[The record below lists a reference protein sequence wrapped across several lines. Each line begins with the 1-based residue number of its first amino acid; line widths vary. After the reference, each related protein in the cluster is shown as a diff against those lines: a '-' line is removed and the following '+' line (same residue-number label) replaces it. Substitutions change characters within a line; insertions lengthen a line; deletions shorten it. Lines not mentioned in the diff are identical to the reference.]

1 MKLTLIFLMC
11 KLIQTS
17 LIALHLHLLTL
28 HGLSPFYCGH
38 LCVSDSFDSL
48 FRVRENVLAIS
59 VCVCMH
65 VLSHFGC
72 VRLFVNQCTVA
83 CQAPLSMDFP
93 GKNTGVV
100 CHFLLQGFFPTQGS
114 DPYLLCLLHWQVDS
128 LPLSHLGSPC
138 QTLLWS

>member
-1 MKLTLIFLMC
+1 MC

-93 GKNTGVV
+93 GKNTGVG
-100 CHFLLQGFFPTQGS
+100 CHSLLQGIFPTQGS
-114 DPYLLCLLHWQVDS
+114 NLCLLCLLHWQVDS